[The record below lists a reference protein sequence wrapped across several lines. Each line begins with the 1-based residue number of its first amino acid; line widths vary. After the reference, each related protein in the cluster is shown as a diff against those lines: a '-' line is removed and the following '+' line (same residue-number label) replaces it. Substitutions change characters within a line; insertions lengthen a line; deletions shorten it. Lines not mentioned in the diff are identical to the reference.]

1 MTRVEAEETDI
12 HNSLLSSGFTRIDDT
27 ETKTM
32 LRNYKKTCE
41 YTRTLIK
48 DKDIHIFLLQR
59 GVTRAAGMSRVGR
72 SGLGLG
78 ESRRTRPSRW
88 EIMDMV
94 TLVMMS
100 RLAYAQAFK
109 WGLVTIM
116 GNMETRVLRIMR
128 RKEGWRGNALNMR
141 IVRTWT
147 PGWFFP

>member
-48 DKDIHIFLLQR
+48 GKDIHIFLLQR
-59 GVTRAAGMSRVGR
+59 GVTRAARMSRVGR

-88 EIMDMV
+88 EVLDMV
-94 TLVMMS
+94 TLVMMMMMMS
-100 RLAYAQAFK
+100 RLAYAQAF
-109 WGLVTIM
+109 
-116 GNMETRVLRIMR
+116 
-128 RKEGWRGNALNMR
+128 
-141 IVRTWT
+141 
-147 PGWFFP
+147 